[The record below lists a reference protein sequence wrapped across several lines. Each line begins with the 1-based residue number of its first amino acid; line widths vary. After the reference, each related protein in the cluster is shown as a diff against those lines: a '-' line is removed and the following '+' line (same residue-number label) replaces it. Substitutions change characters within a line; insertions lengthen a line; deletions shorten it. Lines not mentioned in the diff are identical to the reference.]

1 MSKLPFFDYFRENIL
16 ITQKKGVKCTFV
28 LLFMNPALLYR
39 SRQGDAR
46 PPLASRSEY
55 GDASTPTSSKGV
67 SLNELQEGDV
77 LLLRGRRFDSTVIAT
92 MSDGV
97 SHCGQM
103 IKFDHKLWF
112 AECVSIR
119 GSQILLLPQISRG
132 RSETRDD
139 AAGDESKSK
148 LVKGCVSASAL
159 TEILPFY
166 SRSEVLRPTPSLSEE
181 ELSIMRKEFVRIQGC
196 AYETSRVR
204 LVGAVVPLTFISPPE
219 TKFYCSSLTPHLFRQ
234 IERLNEGNTAK
245 EKRRFKSGLYLPCS
259 IRKAVRN
266 RSLGHLQGTDALK
279 K

>member
-16 ITQKKGVKCTFV
+16 ITQKKGVKCV
-28 LLFMNPALLYR
+28 LSTHVMNLALLYR

-55 GDASTPTSSKGV
+55 GTVTTTSSKGV
-67 SLNELQEGDV
+67 SLNELQEGDI
-77 LLLRGRRFDSTVIAT
+77 LLLRGRRFDSHVIAK
-92 MSDGV
+92 MSDGI
-97 SHCGQM
+97 SHCGQL

-112 AECVSIR
+112 AECVSLR
-119 GSQILLLPQISRG
+119 GSQILLLPPFSRG
-132 RSETRDD
+132 RSEARDE

-159 TEILPFY
+159 TEILPY
-166 SRSEVLRPTPSLSEE
+166 YYRSEVLRPTPSLSEE

-204 LVGAVVPLTFISPPE
+204 LVGAVVPSSFLSPPE
-219 TKFYCSSLTPHLFRQ
+219 KKFYCSSLTPHLFRQ
-234 IERLNEGNTAK
+234 IGRLNYGNTAK
-245 EKRRFKSGLYLPCS
+245 EKKRFKSGLYLPCS

>member
-103 IKFDHKLWF
+103 IKFEEWEASSEMMTYAFKYDENKSPGNLKLF
-112 AECVSIR
+112 E
-119 GSQILLLPQISRG
+119 IS
-132 RSETRDD
+132 
-139 AAGDESKSK
+139 
-148 LVKGCVSASAL
+148 LKGL
-159 TEILPFY
+159 TCME
-166 SRSEVLRPTPSLSEE
+166 
-181 ELSIMRKEFVRIQGC
+181 
-196 AYETSRVR
+196 
-204 LVGAVVPLTFISPPE
+204 
-219 TKFYCSSLTPHLFRQ
+219 
-234 IERLNEGNTAK
+234 N
-245 EKRRFKSGLYLPCS
+245 
-259 IRKAVRN
+259 
-266 RSLGHLQGTDALK
+266 
-279 K
+279 